1 VAEALMR
8 GLRPIFVL
16 LAILLGLVG
25 YIYFYEMKRPGPAE
39 QAEQKQKVFS
49 VDAEK
54 IEEVQVKAAS
64 GERTVLKKSNGRWN
78 IVDPVAAKA
87 DEGEASGLVTS
98 LASLEIQRVIDENPR
113 DIAQYGLASP
123 RVEIG
128 FKRAG
133 QADAARLFIGEK
145 TATGGEL
152 YAKLPS
158 EKRVFL
164 VSAFL
169 DATFNKATFD
179 LRDKTILAFE
189 RDKVDTVE
197 PAWQDQRVAFAKAGE
212 RWTLAGST
220 GTRVDSTQ
228 VEGVVGRLQTL
239 AMKSIVAA
247 EVNDRDLAKYG
258 LDKPAVTATIG
269 AGSARAT
276 LALGKADET
285 GNLYARDLS
294 KRAVVTVEAAL
305 ADELKKKAD
314 DYRPKEVFEFRSFN
328 ATRLEITRGSSTATF
343 ERVKGKDGVPKWQR
357 LNPTKDV
364 GTTEIEGL
372 LAAVSALTVERYV
385 DAKTKNGADSPV
397 AVVVAA
403 FEDGKRQERVVFGK
417 VGSDVFALRAGEPGA
432 AKVDAAKFDDTMK
445 LVDSVK

>member
-189 RDKVDTVE
+189 RDKVDAVE
-197 PAWQDQRVAFAKAGE
+197 LAWQDQRVAFAKAGE
-212 RWTLAGST
+212 RWTLAGS
-220 GTRVDSTQ
+220 
-228 VEGVVGRLQTL
+228 TL

-343 ERVKGKDGVPKWQR
+343 ERVK
-357 LNPTKDV
+357 DV

-403 FEDGKRQERVVFGK
+403 FEDGKRQERVAFGK

>member
-8 GLRPIFVL
+8 GFRSTFVL
-16 LAILLGLVG
+16 LAILLGLLG

-39 QAEQKQKVFS
+39 QAVQKQKVFT
-49 VDAEK
+49 VEAEK

-64 GERTVLKKSNGRWN
+64 GDRTVLKKSNGVWS
-78 IVDPVAAKA
+78 IVEPVATKA
-87 DEGEASGLVTS
+87 DENEATGLVTN
-98 LASLEIQRVIDENPR
+98 LASLEIQRVIDETPA

-123 RVEIG
+123 RIEVA
-128 FKRAG
+128 FKKAG
-133 QADAARLFIGEK
+133 QAEPARLFIGDK

-152 YAKLPS
+152 YARLPS

-164 VSAFL
+164 ISSFL
-169 DATFNKATFD
+169 DTTFNKGTFD

-189 RDKVDTVE
+189 RDKVDAVE
-197 PAWQDQRVAFAKAGE
+197 LVSKDQRLAFARAGD
-212 RWTLAGST
+212 RWTLTSSI
-220 GTRVDSTQ
+220 GTRLDSTQ

-247 EVNDRDLAKYG
+247 EVSDLDLAKYG
-258 LDKPAVTATIG
+258 LDKPALTATIG

-276 LALGKADET
+276 LALGKADES

-294 KRAVVTVEAAL
+294 RRAVMTVEAAL
-305 ADELKKKAD
+305 ADELKKQAD

-328 ATRLEITRGSSTATF
+328 ATRLEITRGATTATF
-343 ERVKGKDGVPKWQR
+343 ERVTGKDGVSKWQR

-364 GTTEIEGL
+364 ATMEIDGL
-372 LAAVSALTVERYV
+372 LAAVSALTVEQYV
-385 DAKTKNGADSPV
+385 DAKARTGADTPV
-397 AVVVAA
+397 AIVVAK
-403 FEDGKRQERVVFGK
+403 FEDGKKEERVVFGK
-417 VGSDVFALRAGEPGA
+417 VGNDVFAVRAGEPGA
-432 AKVDAAKFDDTMK
+432 AKVDATKFDDTMK